1 MTFKQCA
8 LYIFYLSDSNWH
20 KTYPTIKIYKFRK
33 KPFCV
38 SGPFINNFSIS
49 IPHFIEKY
57 FLNKLQRHLFYA
69 TERIF
74 STLMGHPKGERERER
89 RVVSKSGLEFH
100 FLLSAKCCLR
110 RRRRRL
116 RHRMLTPSCR
126 FWSSKKRERKKIIN
140 LGKKEKGHLK
150 KANAKAQ
157 SKDNLKFGFGCLL
170 FIDSDLSWHH
180 TVAYWDCLVQVFPQI
195 SFNFTAP
202 DKWN

>member
-1 MTFKQCA
+1 MHSTYFISLIQIDTKLIQRSKFTS
-8 LYIFYLSDSNWH
+8 LGRNLFVLVVHLSI
-20 KTYPTIKIYKFRK
+20 T
-33 KPFCV
+33 
-38 SGPFINNFSIS
+38 FSIS

-180 TVAYWDCLVQVFPQI
+180 TVAYWDCLV
-195 SFNFTAP
+195 
-202 DKWN
+202 